1 MISTLRIATRKSP
14 LALWQAEFA
23 RSQLVM
29 HHRELQVDL
38 VPISTRGDEILDAPL
53 WNVGGKGLF
62 VKELEIAMLE
72 GRVDI
77 AVHSLKDVP
86 MILPDG
92 LKLGAIFRRDDPLDA
107 FVANDYTSLD
117 GMPSGGIVGT
127 SSLRRRCQL
136 LARYPR
142 LVVRDLRG
150 NVNTRLMR
158 LDDGDYDALIL
169 ASAGLRRLQMGDRIA
184 DRLSAEFMLPAAGQ
198 GVMAIECRSDE
209 PHLDDLLAPLNH
221 NDSATCVI
229 AERAVMRSLGGGC
242 QLPVAAYAE
251 LQDNSDDLCIRA
263 MVGRPDGTE
272 LLSQEIIG
280 SRQSPESLGEQLAFE
295 LIAAGAAEIIAMS
308 DE

>member
-53 WNVGGKGLF
+53 WNFGGKGLF

-72 GRVDI
+72 GCVDI

-251 LQDNSDDLCIRA
+251 LQDNSDDLFIRA